1 MTLGV
6 VFKGSEGIVMAA
18 DSRVTI
24 SGPGTDG
31 SNAVLGYFDN
41 ASKLFSV
48 GASNRVGVVTSGV
61 GAIGG
66 PEGHRT
72 VHSYIPEFEKE
83 LAGTEVG
90 SSELTVESTASRLSR
105 FFERRWQEAGMPSEG
120 EAMEFVVAG
129 FDSGDIFGKVFGF
142 AIPTLPQ
149 PIERSG
155 GIGEFC
161 IGWGG
166 QGEIADRLIYGFD
179 NRLPV
184 VLQEAVGFS
193 DEVRERLG
201 DYLGSRL
208 HTGIPVPLLP
218 LQDAIDLCIL
228 LIRTTIAFQAL
239 GVGIRGVGGPIDVAV
254 ITRDGGFEF
263 LQRKSLV
270 AEGIVT

>member
-18 DSRVTI
+18 DSRVTVT
-24 SGPGTDG
+24 GLGDDG
-31 SNAVLGYFDN
+31 SNAVYGYFDN
-41 ASKLFSV
+41 ATKLFSV

-66 PEGHRT
+66 PEGPRT
-72 VHSYIPEFEKE
+72 VHSYLPEFEEE
-83 LAGTEVG
+83 LAGGEGG
-90 SSELTVESTASRLSR
+90 SSELTVESTASRLSG
-105 FFERRWQEAGMPSEG
+105 FFERRWQEAGLPSEG

-129 FDSGDIFGKVFGF
+129 FDSDDIYGKVFGF
-142 AIPTLPQ
+142 SIPALPQ
-149 PIERSG
+149 PIERNG
-155 GIGEFC
+155 GVGEFG

-179 NRLPV
+179 NRLTV

-193 DEVRERLG
+193 DDVRERLG
-201 DYLGSRL
+201 EYLGSRL
-208 HTGIPVPLLP
+208 HIGIPVPLLP

-228 LIRTTIAFQAL
+228 LIRTTMAFQAL
-239 GVGIRGVGGPIDVAV
+239 SMGIRGVGGPIDVAV

-270 AEGIVT
+270 AEGVVT